1 MKASIRSA
9 IVFLTLSSPLLGAS
23 LNIYNDS
30 PYLLYAEIL
39 TANGKSKGTFT
50 LTPLNLTM
58 WQGDLGNSTWAQ
70 TPFTVIF
77 TCKNGTEYGVQTNV
91 QVGATISALASDGKR
106 FCQKPKK
113 EDQNGIKKAPS
124 NPGSN
129 LQPDPIWGPP

>member
-1 MKASIRSA
+1 MMASIRRA
-9 IVFLTLSSPLLGAS
+9 LALLILSSPLLGAS

-39 TANGKSKGTFT
+39 TANGNSKGTFT

-58 WQGDLGNSTWAQ
+58 WHGDLGNSTWAQ

-77 TCKNGTEYGVQTNV
+77 TCKNGSEYGVQTNV

-106 FCQKPKK
+106 FCQKPKQD
-113 EDQNGIKKAPS
+113 DQNSTKKAPS
-124 NPGSN
+124 KPSSD